1 MNVTVIGTGA
11 FGYAIAKMLY
21 KNGNNIIMWTHNKEE
36 VDLLQKGKKEIIP
49 GQKIPK
55 DIKFTNNYEEALK
68 DAEIVFIMV
77 AAKYVGD
84 VAANMKPFINDKMHF
99 CIGSKGIEQG
109 SCKFV
114 HQVFNDYIK
123 TKYISVISGPSFAID
138 VVNNEP
144 IGFAIASKSFKTKSK
159 IKKALTSDTIK
170 LRNSTDIIGIEICGS
185 IKNVI
190 AVASGILNG
199 LGYNESTRSF
209 LIVESMHD
217 IKELIRV
224 LGGKKKTILSFAGIG
239 DLLLT
244 CTSEKSRNYSYGILI
259 GKGKKDQA
267 NKYLETNTVEGYY
280 TLKSIYTLLR
290 RKRIK
295 MPVIDLIYKII
306 MKDADPNLLVDFL
319 IKKK

>member
-1 MNVTVIGTGA
+1 MKVAVIGSGA
-11 FGYAIAKMLY
+11 FGYAIAKMLH
-21 KNGNNIIMWTHNKEE
+21 KNSNEIIIWTHNEE
-36 VDLLQKGKKEIIP
+36 EAKLLQKGKKEIIP
-49 GQKIPK
+49 GDKIPNE
-55 DIKFTNNYEEALK
+55 IKFTSSYEDALK
-68 DAEIVFIMV
+68 DTEIVFIMV
-77 AAKYVGD
+77 AAKFVGD
-84 VAANMKPFINDKMHF
+84 VAKKIKPFINDKMHF

-114 HQVFNDYIK
+114 HQVFNDHIK
-123 TKYISVISGPSFAID
+123 TKYISIISGPSFAID

-144 IGFAIASKSFKTKSK
+144 IGFSIAGNSLKTKNI
-159 IKKALTSDTIK
+159 IKKALASDTIK
-170 LRNSTDIIGIEICGS
+170 LRNSSDMIGIEICGS

-217 IKELIRV
+217 IKELIKG
-224 LGGKKKTILSFAGIG
+224 LGGKKKTILSYAGIG

-244 CTSEKSRNYSYGILI
+244 CTSVKSRNYSYGILI
-259 GKGKKDQA
+259 GKGKKDEA
-267 NKYLETNTVEGYY
+267 SKYLETNTVEGYY

-290 RKRIK
+290 RKKIK

-306 MKDADPNLLVDFL
+306 MKDADPKLLVDFL